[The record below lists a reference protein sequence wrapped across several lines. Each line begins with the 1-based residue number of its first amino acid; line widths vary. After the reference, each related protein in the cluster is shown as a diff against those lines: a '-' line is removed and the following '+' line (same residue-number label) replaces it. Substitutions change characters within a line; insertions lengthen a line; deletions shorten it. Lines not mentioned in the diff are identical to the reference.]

1 MQKEYIERKQALE
14 ILEKSLTFSEIELD
28 KGDFRKGCIAAIQD
42 DISNIRHIPTADVAP
57 KSEVVK
63 ILFDLKRQI
72 HDKAVRPHSAGID
85 AYISLKVFDA
95 VLQNIINKYTEE
107 KK

>member
-1 MQKEYIERKQALE
+1 MARYIDADAVIGYIEGVYCE
-14 ILEKSLTFSEIELD
+14 
-28 KGDFRKGCIAAIQD
+28 GCEDCACERGENCGIDNAVNLVDVYAD
-42 DISNIRHIPTADVAP
+42 ENAADVVP

-95 VLQNIINKYTEE
+95 VLQNIINKYI
-107 KK
+107 